1 VQQLEKEKLSRS
13 QPAPSTQNTG
23 NQGEIER
30 YKSALRILNQK
41 KGDLEKQFKELQ
53 LEHKK
58 SLNNMQDKDNVINKL
73 RMQINYLN
81 EEKKALEETFQDFAS
96 AGISNEKAEQY
107 EKQVKSQQ
115 QDIEV
120 LQREVAGLK
129 SEKKILHSQVEQMGQ
144 ELSAMGGKESV
155 PQLKLRILQLE
166 AENES
171 GNVKIRRLIA
181 AIKADRTQNEEKMK
195 EAIAE
200 RDEQEQRADRFE
212 SKMVQLIEMVRTER
226 KKRQDDNMQ
235 TALDA
240 ARQTLKD
247 TEVQIRQANEAASA
261 AERALQQKEMEL
273 QKVLLFGK
281 KKSS

>member
-1 VQQLEKEKLSRS
+1 
-13 QPAPSTQNTG
+13 
-23 NQGEIER
+23 
-30 YKSALRILNQK
+30 
-41 KGDLEKQFKELQ
+41 
-53 LEHKK
+53 
-58 SLNNMQDKDNVINKL
+58 
-73 RMQINYLN
+73 
-81 EEKKALEETFQDFAS
+81 
-96 AGISNEKAEQY
+96 
-107 EKQVKSQQ
+107 
-115 QDIEV
+115 
-120 LQREVAGLK
+120 
-129 SEKKILHSQVEQMGQ
+129 
-144 ELSAMGGKESV
+144 MGGKESV

-181 AIKADRTQNEEKMK
+181 AIKADRAQNEEKMK
-195 EAIAE
+195 EVISE